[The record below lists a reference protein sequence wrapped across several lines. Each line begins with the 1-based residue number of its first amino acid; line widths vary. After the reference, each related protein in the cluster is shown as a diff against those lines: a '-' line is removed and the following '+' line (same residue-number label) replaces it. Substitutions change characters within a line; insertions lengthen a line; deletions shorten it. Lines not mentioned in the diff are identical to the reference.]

1 MAKLAKLT
9 KLKSAIKRWPSL
21 TKLSRN
27 NSCVS
32 ATSTDSDK
40 GGAAAAAG
48 TSNNNEEEHGLHA
61 VYVGKSRR
69 RYLVN
74 SDIVEHPLFQE
85 LVDKSCSDSDGV
97 VVSCEVVLF
106 EHLLWML
113 ESNETQMGSMDEL
126 VEFYNCAC

>member
-1 MAKLAKLT
+1 MAKLGKLT
-9 KLKSAIKRWPSL
+9 KLKSAIKRLPSF

-32 ATSTDSDK
+32 SACNDSSSHNNQGGATSNQEQQHELS
-40 GGAAAAAG
+40 
-48 TSNNNEEEHGLHA
+48 A

-74 SDIVEHPLFQE
+74 SNTIDHPVFQE
-85 LVDKSCSDSDGV
+85 LVDKSCSCSDGV

-106 EHLLWML
+106 EHFLWML
-113 ESNETQMGSMDEL
+113 ECNQTQMGSMDEI

>member
-1 MAKLAKLT
+1 MAKVGKLT

-32 ATSTDSDK
+32 ATESDSAKASDK
-40 GGAAAAAG
+40 D
-48 TSNNNEEEHGLHA
+48 LHA

-74 SDIVEHPLFQE
+74 SDIVDHPVFQE
-85 LVDKSCSDSDGV
+85 LVDRSSCSSFDDGV
-97 VVSCEVVLF
+97 VVACEVVLF

-113 ESNETQMGSMDEL
+113 ESAETQLGSMDEL
-126 VEFYNCAC
+126 VEFYTCAC

>member
-1 MAKLAKLT
+1 MAKLGKLT

-27 NSCVS
+27 NSSVS
-32 ATSTDSDK
+32 ATCK
-40 GGAAAAAG
+40 
-48 TSNNNEEEHGLHA
+48 NQEQEHDLHA

-74 SDIVEHPLFQE
+74 SEVIQHPVFQE
-85 LVDKSCSDSDGV
+85 LVDKSCCSGSGGSGGCDDGV
-97 VVSCEVVLF
+97 VVVTCEVVLF

-113 ESNETQMGSMDEL
+113 ESAESETAQLGSMDEL

>member
-1 MAKLAKLT
+1 MAKVGKLT

-32 ATSTDSDK
+32 SNSKKEEGSATT
-40 GGAAAAAG
+40 
-48 TSNNNEEEHGLHA
+48 TSFKELHA

-69 RYLVN
+69 RYLVS
-74 SDIVEHPLFQE
+74 SDVINHPVFQE
-85 LVDKSCSDSDGV
+85 LVDRSSSSSGGCDDHDGV

-113 ESNETQMGSMDEL
+113 ESSETQLGSMDEL
-126 VEFYNCAC
+126 VEFYTCAC